1 MQDVSPDRSYLLEM
15 HAMKI
20 SISSEHLLLFLYNVI
35 KKYFVFQLPEFRMSL
50 PFFFWNGRSMSEKEN
65 LAFSF
70 HSL

>member
-20 SISSEHLLLFLYNVI
+20 STSSEHLLLFLYNVI

-50 PFFFWNGRSMSEKEN
+50 PFFF
-65 LAFSF
+65 
-70 HSL
+70 